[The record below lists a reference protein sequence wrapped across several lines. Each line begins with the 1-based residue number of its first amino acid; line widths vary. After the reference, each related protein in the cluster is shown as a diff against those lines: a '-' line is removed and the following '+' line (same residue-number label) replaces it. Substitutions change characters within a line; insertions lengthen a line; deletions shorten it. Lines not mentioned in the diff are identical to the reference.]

1 MRTWTTLVLAA
12 MLLCACGQPQPEPW
26 LGYAEGDS
34 ALVAAPQPGWVADL
48 RVERGAAVQKGDLLF
63 RLDDTAQ
70 EAAADQAKAQIA
82 QAEGQLGQARASLV
96 LASKELVRQKGL
108 LRSGAT
114 SKQAVDQAQ
123 SAYDTAKAGIAQIEG
138 AESQA
143 RATLAGA
150 AYQLSQRDVVSLT
163 SGIVQ
168 DIYFRPGEYVPAM
181 TPVVSILPPKNIYVR
196 FFVPE
201 TQFAKIKLGERVAV
215 HCDGC
220 GGDLQAQITF
230 IAAQQEF
237 TPPVIFSVRNR
248 EKLVFK
254 VEARAP
260 NGLALHPGQPV
271 DVRPM

>member
-1 MRTWTTLVLAA
+1 MRIWIALVLGFP
-12 MLLCACGQPQPEPW
+12 LLSACGKPAPEPW
-26 LGYAEGDS
+26 LGYAEGDN
-34 ALVAAPQPGWVADL
+34 ALIGAPQAGWVADL
-48 RVERGAAVQKGDLLF
+48 RVERGATVHKGDLLF

-70 EAAADQAKAQIA
+70 AAAADQARAQIA
-82 QAEGQLGQARASLV
+82 QAEGQLAQARATLA
-96 LASKELVRQKGL
+96 LASKELVRQKDL

-114 SKQAVDQAQ
+114 SKQALDQAQ
-123 SAYDTAKAGIAQIEG
+123 SAYDSAKAGIAQIEG
-138 AESQA
+138 VEQQA
-143 RATLAGA
+143 RATLTGAG
-150 AYQLSQRDVVSLT
+150 YQLSQRDVVSLT
-163 SGIVQ
+163 QGVVQ

-201 TQFAKIKLGERVAV
+201 TQFAKVRLGERVAIR
-215 HCDGC
+215 CDGC
-220 GGDLQAQITF
+220 AKNLEAKVTF

-260 NGLALHPGQPV
+260 AGLPLHPGQPV
-271 DVRPM
+271 DVSPI